1 MLYDVYLANILLF
14 VRKTSDRIREMKH
27 EITIIDYLTF
37 RKVLIISLLPKS
49 YIIRAKKSIKKDT
62 T

>member
-37 RKVLIISLLPKS
+37 RNVLIISLLPKS

>member
-1 MLYDVYLANILLF
+1 
-14 VRKTSDRIREMKH
+14 MKH

-37 RKVLIISLLPKS
+37 RNVLIISLLPKS